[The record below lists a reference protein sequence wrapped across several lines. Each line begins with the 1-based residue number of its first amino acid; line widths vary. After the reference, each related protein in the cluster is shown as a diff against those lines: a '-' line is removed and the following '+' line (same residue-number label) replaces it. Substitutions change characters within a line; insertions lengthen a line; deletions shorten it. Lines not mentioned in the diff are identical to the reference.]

1 MRGAGAVL
9 ANPFP
14 MGTRLPGLYQDDDF
28 IQRFIVGV
36 RRGAGAGVGRPR
48 QPWPPTSTRP
58 WRPPTSSS
66 GWRAGSACRS
76 TRTGRWNGGGTW
88 WPGPPPL
95 YRRRG
100 TAGALAEQV
109 ALYAGVVPEVVE
121 TGGVAWSAE
130 PGGPLPGAA
139 EARLTVRVVVPDPSA
154 VDVRRL
160 EAIVAEAKPAHIPA
174 TVEVTAG

>member
-14 MGTRLPGLYQDDDF
+14 MGPRLPGLFQDDDF
-28 IQRFIVGV
+28 IQRFVSAFDEALAPAVAALDNMPAYLDPAVAPADFVEWLAGWVGV
-36 RRGAGAGVGRPR
+36 SLDENWPLERRRDLVGR
-48 QPWPPTSTRP
+48 
-58 WRPPTSSS
+58 
-66 GWRAGSACRS
+66 AAA
-76 TRTGRWNGGGTW
+76 
-88 WPGPPPL
+88 L

-109 ALYAGVVPEVVE
+109 ALYTGVVPEVVE

-139 EARLTVRVVVPDPSA
+139 QARLTVRVVVPDPSA
-154 VDVRRL
+154 VDVHRL

>member
-1 MRGAGAVL
+1 MRGVGAVL

-14 MGTRLPGLYQDDDF
+14 MGMRLPGLYHDDDF
-28 IQRFIVGV
+28 VQRFVSAFDTALAPAVAALDNLPAYLDPAVAPADFVEWLAGWVGV
-36 RRGAGAGVGRPR
+36 SLDENWPLERRRDLVA
-48 QPWPPTSTRP
+48 
-58 WRPPTSSS
+58 
-66 GWRAGSACRS
+66 RAA
-76 TRTGRWNGGGTW
+76 
-88 WPGPPPL
+88 PL

-109 ALYAGVVPEVVE
+109 ALYAGVVPEVIE

-130 PGGPLPGAA
+130 PGAALPGSA
-139 EARLTVRVVVPDPSA
+139 ETRLTVRVVVPDPSA

>member
-14 MGTRLPGLYQDDDF
+14 MGERLPGLYQDDDF
-28 IQRFIVGV
+28 IQRFTSAFDEALAPAVAALDNLAAYLDPAVAPADFVEWLAGWVGV
-36 RRGAGAGVGRPR
+36 SLDENWPLERRRDLVAQAAV
-48 QPWPPTSTRP
+48 
-58 WRPPTSSS
+58 
-66 GWRAGSACRS
+66 
-76 TRTGRWNGGGTW
+76 
-88 WPGPPPL
+88 L

-130 PGGPLPGAA
+130 PGGPLPGST
-139 EARLTVRVVVPDPSA
+139 EARLTVRVTVPDPSA

-174 TVEVTAG
+174 TVEVVAG

>member
-14 MGTRLPGLYQDDDF
+14 MGTRLPGLYHDDDF
-28 IQRFIVGV
+28 IQRFISAFDTALAPAVAALDNLPAYLDPAVAPADFVEWLAGWVGV
-36 RRGAGAGVGRPR
+36 SLDENWPLERRRELVA
-48 QPWPPTSTRP
+48 
-58 WRPPTSSS
+58 
-66 GWRAGSACRS
+66 RAA
-76 TRTGRWNGGGTW
+76 
-88 WPGPPPL
+88 PL

-130 PGGPLPGAA
+130 PGAALPGSA

>member
-14 MGTRLPGLYQDDDF
+14 MGARLPGLYQDDDF
-28 IQRFIVGV
+28 IQRFTSAFDEALAPAVAALDNMAAYIDPAVAPADFVEWLSSWVGV
-36 RRGAGAGVGRPR
+36 SLDENWPLERRRDLVARAAG
-48 QPWPPTSTRP
+48 
-58 WRPPTSSS
+58 
-66 GWRAGSACRS
+66 
-76 TRTGRWNGGGTW
+76 
-88 WPGPPPL
+88 L

-109 ALYAGVVPEVVE
+109 ALYAGGVPEVVE

-139 EARLTVRVVVPDPSA
+139 EARLTVRVAVPDPSA
-154 VDVRRL
+154 VDLRRL

-174 TVEVTAG
+174 TVEVVAG

>member
-14 MGTRLPGLYQDDDF
+14 MGARLPGLYHDDDF
-28 IQRFIVGV
+28 IQRFVSAFDEALAPAVAALDNQAAYLDPAVAPADFVEWLAGWVGV
-36 RRGAGAGVGRPR
+36 SLDENWPLERRRDLVA
-48 QPWPPTSTRP
+48 
-58 WRPPTSSS
+58 
-66 GWRAGSACRS
+66 RAA
-76 TRTGRWNGGGTW
+76 
-88 WPGPPPL
+88 PL

-130 PGGPLPGAA
+130 PGDTLPGSA
-139 EARLTVRVVVPDPSA
+139 EARLTVRVVGPDPSA